1 MRVVV
6 PFDATTPKTRLEDTL
21 EPQERAAFAEAMLAD
36 VLAALEETGADPE
49 VLSTGPVNTELPV
62 TIDERPLTQAVNAQL
77 AEASPPM
84 AVVMADLALGTPT
97 AFARLLD
104 ASGDVVLVPGRGGG
118 TNAFVSRHPD
128 FRVDYHGVSI
138 RDHRE
143 TAAAIGASVSEI
155 DSARLSTDIDKR
167 ADLPEVLLRGQGR
180 ARDWLAERFNITVT
194 DGRVGVE
201 RRSMQSDPSE

>member
-21 EPQERAAFAEAMLAD
+21 EPEERAAFAEAMLAD
-36 VLAALEETGADPE
+36 VLAALQETGAEPE
-49 VLSTGPVNTELPV
+49 VLSTGPVDTDLPV
-62 TIDERPLTQAVNAQL
+62 KIDERSLTEAVNAEL
-77 AEASPPM
+77 AEASTPM
-84 AVVMADLALGTPT
+84 AVVMADLALGTPR

-104 ASGDVVLVPGRGGG
+104 APGDVVLVPGRGGG

-143 TAAAIGASVSEI
+143 TAAAIGAAVTEV
-155 DSARLSTDIDKR
+155 DSARLSTDIDER
-167 ADLPEVLLRGQGR
+167 SDLPEVLLRGQGQ
-180 ARDWLAERFNITVT
+180 ARDWLAERFDVTVT

-201 RRSMQSDPSE
+201 RRSMESEPS